1 MSGTNSTSS
10 GKKNFNDSIN
20 ELDNRRIKKIRPL
33 IPPQILMEDYPLT
46 EKSFNTVASSR
57 KEIENAIDGKDDRLI
72 VIVGPCSIHDV
83 IAAKEYANKLK
94 ALSDEVKDDLI
105 IIMRVYFEKPRTIVG
120 WKGLIN
126 DPYLD
131 GSYQINKGLKMGRKL
146 LQYIT
151 ELGLPTAVEFLDT
164 ISPQYIGDLVSWGAI
179 GARTTESQIHRELA
193 SGLSCPI
200 GFKNGTDGNFKVA
213 IDAIRAASAPHCF
226 LSVTKQGISAIVE
239 TSGNKYCHI
248 ILRGGNKITNYDE
261 NSISDC
267 SSYLQ
272 AHDLPKKV
280 MIDMSHGN
288 SMKQFK
294 RQLDV
299 GKDICHQL
307 KECDTRNEILGVMIE
322 SNLVEGR
329 QDIPKEGKE
338 KLVYGK
344 SITDSCIGWDDTKK
358 LILELQEAS
367 KARRAYNI
375 QNNKNIITKTTHVEK
390 SDPDLL
396 K

>member
-1 MSGTNSTSS
+1 MSGNNSQ
-10 GKKNFNDSIN
+10 KNFNDSIN
-20 ELDNRRIKKIRPL
+20 ELDNRRIDKIRPL
-33 IPPQILMEDYPLT
+33 IPPQILMEDIPLT
-46 EKSFNTVASSR
+46 EKASNTIFKSR
-57 KEIENAIDGKDDRLI
+57 RELENAIDGKDDRLI

-83 IAAKEYANKLK
+83 DAAKEYANKLK
-94 ALSDEVKDDLI
+94 EVNEKVKDDLI

-131 GSYQINKGLKMGRKL
+131 GSYQINKGLKIGRKL
-146 LQYIT
+146 LLYVT

-164 ISPQYIGDLVSWGAI
+164 ISPQYIGDLVSWGAV

-213 IDAIRAASAPHCF
+213 IDAIRAAAARHCF

-239 TSGNKYCHI
+239 TTGNSYGHI
-248 ILRGGNKITNYDE
+248 ILRGGNKGTNYDE
-261 NSISDC
+261 ESISDC
-267 SSYLQ
+267 ATHLT
-272 AHDLPKKV
+272 AHDLPAKV

-288 SMKQFK
+288 SQKQFK
-294 RQLDV
+294 KQLDV
-299 GKDICHQL
+299 GKEICRQL
-307 KECDTRNEILGVMIE
+307 KEADTSNEILGVMIE

-329 QDIPKEGKE
+329 QNIPKEGKE
-338 KLVYGK
+338 KLCYGQ
-344 SITDSCIGWDDTKK
+344 SITDSCIGWEDTEK
-358 LILELQEAS
+358 LIYELQEAS
-367 KARRAYNI
+367 KVRRAHNL
-375 QNNKNIITKTTHVEK
+375 QNKVSKKRPVLNVEK

-396 K
+396 H

>member
-1 MSGTNSTSS
+1 MSS
-10 GKKNFNDSIN
+10 GEKKLFSDSIN
-20 ELDNRRIKKIRPL
+20 ELDNRRIDKIRPL

-46 EKSFNTVASSR
+46 EKAHSTIFNSR
-57 KEIENAIDGKDDRLI
+57 RAIENAIDNKDDRLI

-83 IAAKEYANKLK
+83 DAAKEYANKLK
-94 ALSDEVKDDLI
+94 AVYEKVKDDLI

-131 GSYQINKGLKMGRKL
+131 GSYQINKGLKIGRKL
-146 LQYIT
+146 LLYVT

-164 ISPQYIGDLVSWGAI
+164 ISPQYIGDLVSWGAV

-213 IDAIRAASAPHCF
+213 IDAIRAASASHCF

-239 TSGNKYCHI
+239 TTGNSYGHM
-248 ILRGGNKITNYDE
+248 ILRGGNKGTNYDE
-261 NSISDC
+261 QSISDC
-267 SSYLQ
+267 ATHLS
-272 AHDLPKKV
+272 AHDLPVKI

-288 SMKQFK
+288 SQKQFK

-299 GKDICHQL
+299 GKEICRQL
-307 KECDTRNEILGVMIE
+307 KEADTRNEILGVMIE

-329 QDIPKEGKE
+329 QNIPKEGKE
-338 KLVYGK
+338 KLVYGQ
-344 SITDSCIGWDDTKK
+344 SVTDSCIGWEDTEK
-358 LILELQEAS
+358 LIYDLQEAA
-367 KARRAYNI
+367 KARRAYNL
-375 QNNKNIITKTTHVEK
+375 QNKKNTVRKSLHVEK
-390 SDPDLL
+390 SDPDILH
-396 K
+396 